1 MRVVFGL
8 VMIVGMGLAGFAVYM
23 VNGYVS
29 ETQVA
34 LDLERQRTA
43 QAVPTVAVY
52 AVNRQIEY
60 GETLTRDDVELIQ
73 YAQPHLPEG
82 VFMTEEELFPEGDEE
97 LRVVTRTMEANEAV
111 LSVKVTE
118 PGDIAGITSL
128 LSPGMR
134 AFTINVDV
142 QSGVSGFLRPG
153 DRVDIYWSGS
163 LRTAGGSDNGN
174 ITQLIMTSVELI
186 AIDQTADNNRS
197 DTAIART
204 VTVQVTPADVAA
216 LTQASSTGKLSL
228 SLVGAGDT
236 QTVAAIAIDQKTL
249 LGVVEEEVIE
259 EVEEVVEVEKPKCY
273 VMQRNADGVR
283 VPTDIEIPC
292 QN

>member
-1 MRVVFGL
+1 MRAVFGL

-23 VNGYVS
+23 VNGFVS

-34 LDLERQRTA
+34 LDIERQRA
-43 QAVPTVAVY
+43 AEAVPTIAVY

-60 GETLTRDDVELIQ
+60 GETLTREDVEVIQ
-73 YAQPHLPEG
+73 YAEPHLPEG
-82 VFMTEEELFPEGDEE
+82 VFMTEEELFPKGDEE
-97 LRVVTRTMEANEAV
+97 LRVVTRTMEANEAI
-111 LSVKVTE
+111 LAVKVTE

-153 DRVDIYWSGS
+153 DRVDIYWSGN
-163 LRTAGGSDNGN
+163 LRTAGGDNGN

-197 DTAIART
+197 DAGIART
-204 VTVQVTPADVAA
+204 VTVQVTPSDVAS

-236 QTVAAIAIDQKTL
+236 QAVAAIAIDQRTL

-259 EVEEVVEVEKPKCY
+259 EVEEVEEVVAEICY
-273 VMQRNADGVR
+273 IKKRNANGER
-283 VPTDIEIPC
+283 VNTDIVIPC
-292 QN
+292 AN